1 MNGLLSCQNTNGL
14 SWGFHPQMD
23 SREAGNEDGP
33 GVPRQPYL
41 VGSEGIPHDHL
52 PVLEGKEET
61 VQELS
66 TSPYR

>member
-1 MNGLLSCQNTNGL
+1 
-14 SWGFHPQMD
+14 MD

-52 PVLEGKEET
+52 PVLEGKEER